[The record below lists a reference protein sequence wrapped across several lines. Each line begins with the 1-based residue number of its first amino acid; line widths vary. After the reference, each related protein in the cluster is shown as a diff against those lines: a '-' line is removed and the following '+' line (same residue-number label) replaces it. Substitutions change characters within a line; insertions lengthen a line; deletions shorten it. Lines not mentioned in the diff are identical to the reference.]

1 MRKVLI
7 TGAGT
12 GIGAATAALFHE
24 KGCHVV
30 LVGRRRETLNAAAQ
44 NLKNSTI
51 EICDLQDPKQIEA
64 LVKKT
69 GSIDILV
76 NNAGII
82 ERGNLADQP
91 IMSWRKQYETNVF
104 GPVLLTQMFLKN
116 MISAK
121 KGSIIN
127 VASSLGVR
135 PVAGTSAY
143 SSSKAAMI
151 SWTQALA
158 LEVAPYGIR
167 VNCVAPGIVDT
178 PILTGHQGSL
188 SGEDKV
194 KLGKL
199 HPLGR
204 LGRPED
210 IAQAIYYL
218 STTEWTTGATLTV
231 DGGISLTQ
239 N

>member
-1 MRKVLI
+1 MTKVLI

-24 KGCHVV
+24 KGSHVV
-30 LVGRRRETLNAAAQ
+30 LVGRRQETLKTVAN

-51 EICDLQDPKQIEA
+51 EVCDLQDSKQIES
-64 LVKKT
+64 LVKK
-69 GSIDILV
+69 IENVDILI

-82 ERGNLADQP
+82 ERGNLVDQP
-91 IMSWRKQYETNVF
+91 IASWRKQYETNVF
-104 GPVLLTQMFLKN
+104 GPVLLTQMLLKS

-178 PILTGHQGSL
+178 PILTGHQGAL
-188 SGEDKV
+188 SNEDKV
-194 KLGKL
+194 KLGGL

-204 LGRPED
+204 LGQPKD
-210 IAQAIYYL
+210 IAEAIYYL
-218 STTEWTTGATLTV
+218 STASWTTGAVLTV